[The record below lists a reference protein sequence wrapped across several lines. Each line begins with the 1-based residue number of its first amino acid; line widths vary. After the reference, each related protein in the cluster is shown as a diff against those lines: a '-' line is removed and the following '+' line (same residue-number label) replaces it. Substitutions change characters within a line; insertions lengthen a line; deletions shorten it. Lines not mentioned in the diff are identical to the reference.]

1 MKKIS
6 LYLDTSVLNFY
17 FAQDSPDEMQVTR
30 ELFVEI
36 KRGEYEAF
44 ISATVLEEIAKAP
57 EDKKRKLLNLVR
69 EYKLTILKINE
80 ETEGLAS
87 KYIKSRIIPK
97 RFEED
102 AIHIA
107 VAVVNNLDVIISW
120 NFKHIVKLKTKLA
133 VNGISRQEGY
143 KEIEIYSPKEVIK
156 L

>member
-17 FAQDSPDEMQVTR
+17 FAKDSPDEMQVTK

-44 ISATVLEEIAKAP
+44 ISATVLEEISKAS
-57 EDKKRKLLNLVR
+57 DAKKRKLLNLVR

-80 ETEGLAS
+80 ETEELAG
-87 KYIKSRIIPK
+87 KYIKSKIIPK

-107 VAVVNNLDVIISW
+107 AAVVNNLDVIISW

-133 VNGISRQEGY
+133 VNEISRQEGY